1 MALRLSK
8 ASASLSKKSPTIEE
22 VEVIHKLYLASKEVK
37 MQKEAIINAYLASPN
52 DDADMSGLG
61 DGRRRMGEAAEYA
74 IAGSGELHCAAYS
87 AIRCSTIVRGQYT
100 NECLLLCIR
109 VQFLLWRAC

>member
-1 MALRLSK
+1 
-8 ASASLSKKSPTIEE
+8 
-22 VEVIHKLYLASKEVK
+22 VIHKLYLASKEVK

-74 IAGSGELHCAAYS
+74 MAGSGELKC
-87 AIRCSTIVRGQYT
+87 AIR
-100 NECLLLCIR
+100 
-109 VQFLLWRAC
+109 